1 MKSRNNNM
9 EYVKDLK
16 LNVDDVKLAWDSR
29 PIVMHDQSELGQS
42 DIPSNITCG
51 PTVVWAMGE
60 GYTGKDLSGI
70 IKNWMKDN
78 MHTLTEGGSDAYSLA
93 GLVYEIN
100 KQNGISRR
108 IDVYADY
115 NALAEANARENMLRD
130 KDNKIKTTSH
140 TAYKAGKGIEMHHG
154 EFLKVSDIYNKVSE
168 GAYVIFEYKNHW
180 LLAYGT
186 VDVYIN
192 NSFKEKLLL
201 IFDPESTKSRF
212 ESAGKDDYLLYEY
225 IKELNDSINQKVI
238 DPESITKENINSL
251 SPNDVKWKE
260 PQFSAIVVSS
270 ENVKRGLKD
279 YLAQGK

>member
-1 MKSRNNNM
+1 M
-9 EYVKDLK
+9 EDIKDLK
-16 LNVDDVKLAWDSR
+16 LKLDSR
-29 PIVMHDQSELGQS
+29 PIAMHDQSELGQGG
-42 DIPSNITCG
+42 IPSNITCG

-70 IKNWMKDN
+70 VKNWMKDN
-78 MHTLTEGGSDAYSLA
+78 VHTLTGEGSDAYSLA
-93 GLVYEIN
+93 ALVYKIN

-130 KDNKIKTTSH
+130 DDDKIKTISH

-154 EFLKVSDIYNKVSE
+154 NFLKVSDIYNKVSE
-168 GAYVIFEYKNHW
+168 GAYVIFEYKGHW

-201 IFDPESTKSRF
+201 IFDPESTKSML
-212 ESAGKDDYLLYEY
+212 ESAGKDDYLLYN
-225 IKELNDSINQKVI
+225 IKKLNDSINQKVI

-279 YLAQGK
+279 YLGKANNATSF